1 MNILLL
7 KQIALFS
14 VLIGGAI
21 GIITLI
27 PFIGTLAFM
36 TLLLFLSA
44 LVIVYLKRNNLIG
57 IINLKEGALIGAV
70 VGFASFIS
78 FSIVFLPLS
87 VIIGLIFSKYYI
99 GHLVTM
105 FITNFG
111 GFFILIVLLFFLA
124 LISALM
130 NSFAGI
136 STAYVYEI
144 LSGLKKAE
152 NESINFEI
160 RE

>member
-136 STAYVYEI
+136 ATAYVYEI

>member
-14 VLIGGAI
+14 VLIGDAI

-124 LISALM
+124 LI
-130 NSFAGI
+130 
-136 STAYVYEI
+136 
-144 LSGLKKAE
+144 
-152 NESINFEI
+152 
-160 RE
+160 

>member
-124 LISALM
+124 LIAALM